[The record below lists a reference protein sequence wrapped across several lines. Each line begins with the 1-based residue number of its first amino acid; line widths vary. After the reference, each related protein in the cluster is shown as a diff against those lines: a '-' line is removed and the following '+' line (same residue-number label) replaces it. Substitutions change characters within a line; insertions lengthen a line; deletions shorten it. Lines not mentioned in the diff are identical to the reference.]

1 MSRRPAAARTNIEM
15 PVVFIA
21 RAHFTRSG
29 TMFWWHRPPACCFRR
44 RAGNRLR
51 RRLFF
56 QRPPTRRPRLPAKF
70 GGTPNLTGATPV
82 PPQNT
87 PAAVASRHKRSAAV
101 SRRPVAARTNIE
113 MLVVFIARANF
124 TRNGTLFLVA
134 QASGLLFPASRRKP
148 FATTIIFP
156 TTVNPQATSLHEI
169 WRDAKFNRRDAC
181 SPQNHAGCCCVRQCS
196 EPEPSTRSTA

>member
-21 RAHFTRSG
+21 RANFTRSG
-29 TMFWWHRPPACCFRR
+29 T
-44 RAGNRLR
+44 L
-51 RRLFF
+51 L
-56 QRPPTRRPRLPAKF
+56 
-70 GGTPNLTGATPV
+70 
-82 PPQNT
+82 
-87 PAAVASRHKRSAAV
+87 
-101 SRRPVAARTNIE
+101 
-113 MLVVFIARANF
+113 
-124 TRNGTLFLVA
+124 LVA

-156 TTVNPQATSLHEI
+156 TTANPHAASPREI

-181 SPQNHAGCCCVRQCS
+181 STQKHPGGCCVRPVQRIGNKPSPERNLFKRPSSPRPSPPGEGELSAGFLKIRATEFAGQSSAEPEICERCSFSPGEKVRLRAVVKPFSFHAGCCCVRQCS